1 MVTNR
6 SIAVRE
12 RGLPSGLDKF
22 MMALPTKTL
31 DEQPYCSCSQEIN
44 YQNTTKNGS
53 FWLSNPVDHFRQR
66 RTNRNLAHYSFSLNK
81 PTEFYVS
88 TKNQSTMSSTKR
100 NDQQRSLTYTE
111 MMNEGRQ
118 TKRASQQQNDAEL
131 QDRVEEL
138 ERKVEHL
145 QKVIQRQIR
154 LGRLSE

>member
-1 MVTNR
+1 
-6 SIAVRE
+6 
-12 RGLPSGLDKF
+12 
-22 MMALPTKTL
+22 
-31 DEQPYCSCSQEIN
+31 
-44 YQNTTKNGS
+44 
-53 FWLSNPVDHFRQR
+53 
-66 RTNRNLAHYSFSLNK
+66 
-81 PTEFYVS
+81 
-88 TKNQSTMSSTKR
+88 MSSTKR

-145 QKVIQRQIR
+145 QMVIQRQIR

>member
-1 MVTNR
+1 
-6 SIAVRE
+6 
-12 RGLPSGLDKF
+12 
-22 MMALPTKTL
+22 
-31 DEQPYCSCSQEIN
+31 
-44 YQNTTKNGS
+44 
-53 FWLSNPVDHFRQR
+53 
-66 RTNRNLAHYSFSLNK
+66 
-81 PTEFYVS
+81 
-88 TKNQSTMSSTKR
+88 MSSTKK

-131 QDRVEEL
+131 QDRLEEL